1 MRFNLGLARSGT
13 ARATLVLALVVL
25 IHPLQAATAQ
35 SPIVHPTVE
44 KFLQS
49 DQPPLVSYRAR
60 RLLEA
65 STRGGKMSASLE
77 AWTERDETGRF
88 SFEVINSSGS
98 AVIRQHV
105 LMAALRE
112 EQRIDNERAGHE
124 SAISRLNYMFDVT
137 TEADPLL
144 RIEIKP
150 HRASTF
156 LVNGAIFVT
165 PDAGDLIRVQ
175 GRLSKRPSFWTRSV
189 EITRRYERIHGV
201 RVPVEMRSVA
211 DVRLVGAS
219 TFSMTYVYETI
230 NGERVSAATD

>member
-1 MRFNLGLARSGT
+1 
-13 ARATLVLALVVL
+13 
-25 IHPLQAATAQ
+25 
-35 SPIVHPTVE
+35 
-44 KFLQS
+44 
-49 DQPPLVSYRAR
+49 
-60 RLLEA
+60 
-65 STRGGKMSASLE
+65 
-77 AWTERDETGRF
+77 
-88 SFEVINSSGS
+88 
-98 AVIRQHV
+98 
-105 LMAALRE
+105 MAALRE

-137 TEADPLL
+137 TEADPLV
-144 RIEIKP
+144 RIDIKP

-165 PDAGDLIRVQ
+165 PDAGDLIRVE

-219 TFSMTYVYETI
+219 TFSMTYIYETI
-230 NGERVSAATD
+230 NGERVSASTD

>member
-1 MRFNLGLARSGT
+1 MRAWSRLARSLAATAPLGLAFV
-13 ARATLVLALVVL
+13 AL
-25 IHPLQAATAQ
+25 IHPLDAANVQ
-35 SPIVHPTVE
+35 SPVAPPAVE
-44 KFLQS
+44 KFLSS
-49 DQPPLVSYRAR
+49 DQPPLVSYRAQ

-88 SFEVINSSGS
+88 SFDVTSASGS
-98 AVIRQHV
+98 SVIRQHV
-105 LMAALRE
+105 LLAALRE
-112 EQRIDNERAGHE
+112 EQRIDNEKASGE
-124 SAISRLNYMFDVT
+124 SAISHLNYMFDVT
-137 TEADPLL
+137 GEADTLV
-144 RIEIKP
+144 RIDIRP

-156 LVNGAIFVT
+156 LLNGAIFVT
-165 PDAGDLIRVQ
+165 PDEGDLIRIQ

-211 DVRLVGAS
+211 DVRIVGAS
-219 TFSMTYVYETI
+219 TFSMIYRYEMI